1 MEKRLYRSRTDRML
15 WGVCGGLA
23 KYFNVDPTRVRG
35 VFVVLA
41 LMSGIGI
48 IAYIILAIV
57 MPLEGSKSATP
68 GEVVRENVEEIKES
82 AQEFGK
88 EVRAAFTDEGKKE
101 EGKTGQESG
110 GGGRRAGIFFG
121 ILLIILGAIFLLG
134 TFDVFWWFRWGY
146 LWPLVLVAIGLLII
160 LSRRK

>member
-1 MEKRLYRSRTDRML
+1 MEKRLYRSRTDRMI

-23 KYFNVDPTRVRG
+23 KYFNVDSTLVRV
-35 VFVVLA
+35 VFVLLA

-68 GEVVRENVEEIKES
+68 KEVVRENVEEIKES

-101 EGKTGQESG
+101 EGKTGQESD

-121 ILLIILGAIFLLG
+121 ILLIILGTIFLLG
-134 TFDVFWWFRWGY
+134 TFDVFWWFRWAY
-146 LWPLVLVAIGLLII
+146 LWPLLLVAIGLLII